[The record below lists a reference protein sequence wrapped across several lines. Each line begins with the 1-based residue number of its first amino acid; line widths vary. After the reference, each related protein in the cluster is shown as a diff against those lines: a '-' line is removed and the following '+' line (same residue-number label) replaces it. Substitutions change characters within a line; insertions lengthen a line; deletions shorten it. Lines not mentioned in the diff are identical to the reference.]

1 MSNLLTSH
9 VCVDDISA
17 DCARDQLL
25 SSNLLSANVRRQQQ
39 DEQYAKYLN
48 RFGPGAVI
56 YWYGFSSDLADIN
69 PNILVLGDFPYN
81 SDIVQLRQIAL
92 PD

>member
-1 MSNLLTSH
+1 M
-9 VCVDDISA
+9 CFVDITA
-17 DCARDQLL
+17 DCTSDQLL
-25 SSNLLSANVRRQQQ
+25 SSSLLSANVRRQQQ

-56 YWYGFSSDLADIN
+56 YWFGFSSDLADMN
-69 PNILVLGDFPYN
+69 PNILVLSDFPYDR
-81 SDIVQLRQIAL
+81 DIVQLRQIAL

>member
-1 MSNLLTSH
+1 MCY
-9 VCVDDISA
+9 VDISA
-17 DCARDQLL
+17 DCTSDQLL
-25 SSNLLSANVRRQQQ
+25 SSNLLSASVRRQQQ

-56 YWYGFSSDLADIN
+56 YWFGFSSDLADMN
-69 PNILVLGDFPYN
+69 PNILVLSDFPYDR
-81 SDIVQLRQIAL
+81 DIVQLRQIAL